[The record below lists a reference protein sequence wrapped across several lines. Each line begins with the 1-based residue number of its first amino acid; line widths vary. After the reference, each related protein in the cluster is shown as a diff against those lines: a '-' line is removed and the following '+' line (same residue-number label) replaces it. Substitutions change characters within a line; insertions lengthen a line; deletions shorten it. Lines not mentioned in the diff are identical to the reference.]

1 MTVEQRSFDT
11 ANGTFPYLFSP
22 ATASESAPLVLFLH
36 GARDRGNDL
45 NVLLKWG
52 LPLFVNESQS
62 LPYFF
67 AAPQLPTD
75 QTWVERAED
84 VIAFLDHLLANNSIN
99 PAQVIIAGFS
109 LGTAGTWHIA
119 TTYSDRFAGV
129 VAVSGRV
136 PQAIA
141 EKDLA
146 KLKDIPVQVFQG
158 GQDANIPIA
167 DVEKFVETLR
177 GLGISVNLTV
187 FPEGDHFIADQVYS
201 APDLQQWF
209 ISQTRRE
216 LAIAA

>member
-1 MTVEQRSFDT
+1 MTTEQRSFDT
-11 ANGTFPYLFSP
+11 ANGAFPYLFFP
-22 ATASESAPLVLFLH
+22 AAGESAPLVLFLH

-67 AAPQLPTD
+67 AAPQLPAD
-75 QTWVERAED
+75 QTWVDRTDD
-84 VIAFLDHLLANNSIN
+84 VIAFLDHLLANNPIN
-99 PAQVIIAGFS
+99 PSQVIIAGFS

-119 TTYSDRFAGV
+119 TTHTDRFAGV

-146 KLKDIPVQVFQG
+146 NLKDIPVQVFQC

-167 DVEKFVETLR
+167 DVEKFVENLR
-177 GLGISVNLTV
+177 GLGVSVNLTV
-187 FPEGDHFIADQVYS
+187 FPDGDHFIADQVYS